1 MKLKV
6 AACLAL
12 GFPNNLWPGPRR
24 AGGRRESGERER
36 ARVGGW
42 EGDRERDGGM
52 ERCREEAE
60 KRVGTDDGCM
70 DGGWWR
76 VWGPDPGRARLS
88 PRTHVTG

>member
-1 MKLKV
+1 MEK
-6 AACLAL
+6 
-12 GFPNNLWPGPRR
+12 
-24 AGGRRESGERER
+24 GREREWEAGR
-36 ARVGGW
+36 ETGRGMEGW
-42 EGDRERDGGM
+42 RDGEM